1 MSVNLC
7 TQKCYLG
14 KDRTEVLGP
23 HSIFSPS
30 PHEPRPCIS
39 VQMQA
44 PPLASLGQPFSLVF
58 QRPCAL
64 LGIPT
69 TLRNHSLQFTYVSI
83 LLCCVVAYVS
93 TSKGDRKLKGG
104 GVYVPQNFAMLTGA
118 VNIHLD

>member
-1 MSVNLC
+1 
-7 TQKCYLG
+7 
-14 KDRTEVLGP
+14 
-23 HSIFSPS
+23 
-30 PHEPRPCIS
+30 
-39 VQMQA
+39 MQA

-64 LGIPT
+64 FGIPT